1 MVQDDRIHYLNAQ
14 QLAITQPVTFQAP
27 TPEAIK
33 RLMVGDE
40 VQLGF
45 VDPEIQGEMLP
56 VAITAINVDDLQGKI
71 LTAPVR
77 LPYLH
82 VDQVVTFEWVNIL
95 KVLRSAQA

>member
-1 MVQDDRIHYLNAQ
+1 
-14 QLAITQPVTFQAP
+14 
-27 TPEAIK
+27 
-33 RLMVGDE
+33 
-40 VQLGF
+40 
-45 VDPEIQGEMLP
+45 MLP